1 MAGESASMM
10 TPAIPTPALEIIAS
24 AARVRAVLM
33 ELPRESPGA
42 KRAIAKIDSAMQRA
56 ERLLRG
62 YNAIS
67 GRRRRDRV
75 GDWPAGF
82 RDGLRQVAE
91 DLRTGYQYAKRT
103 AYALLNLPYRAIEET
118 YRTFRDWS
126 NLPEAAVREL
136 GQRLGTAVDHGLEVL
151 DRNMPLLLAL
161 AEQVY
166 TGIGV
171 GLLVAVVAGM
181 LILFPPNR
189 R

>member
-24 AARVRAVLM
+24 AARVRSVLM

-42 KRAIAKIDSAMQRA
+42 KRAIARIDSAMQRA

-62 YNAIS
+62 YNAVS

-91 DLRTGYQYAKRT
+91 DLREGYRLARRTGY
-103 AYALLNLPYRAIEET
+103 ALVTLPYRAIEQT

-126 NLPEAAVREL
+126 LLPEAAVREL
-136 GQRLGTAVDHGLEVL
+136 GGRLGTAVDHGLEVL

>member
-42 KRAIAKIDSAMQRA
+42 KRAIAKIDAAMQRA

-62 YNAIS
+62 HNAVS

-82 RDGLRQVAE
+82 RDGLRQVGE
-91 DLRTGYQYAKRT
+91 DLREGYRLAKRT
-103 AYALLNLPYRAIEET
+103 AYALLNLPYRSIEET

-166 TGIGV
+166 TGIGF
-171 GLLVAVVAGM
+171 GLLVAFAVGFV
-181 LILFPPNR
+181 ILFPPNR